1 MTIDRSELEKRL
13 ARIRD
18 IFVDISQHAEKQMQL
33 RCPYKNVQCQCTAKF
48 GCRYQRKPTVG
59 GAPLLCSHD
68 DQFDFR
74 SAWESDPENLEK
86 MRHQLRDI
94 RKNRY

>member
-1 MTIDRSELEKRL
+1 MTINRSELEKRL
-13 ARIRD
+13 TRIQD

-33 RCPYKNVQCQCTAKF
+33 RCPYKNAQCQCTAKF
-48 GCRYQRKPTVG
+48 GCRYQRKSTVG
-59 GAPLLCSHD
+59 SASLLCSHD

-74 SAWESDPENLEK
+74 SAWESGLESREE